1 METVTQ
7 IAKIQGFK
15 SESVV
20 VNGITLHYWSGGDPN
35 GDPVIMWN

>member
-20 VNGITLHYWSGGDPN
+20 VNGITLHYLVGR
-35 GDPVIMWN
+35 